1 MWKYWVLPDWL
12 YRSLLVLEF
21 FFFRWYA
28 WFLIQKHVQTP
39 NRLSWILTYLNKW
52 KMIESGLFV
61 LFIIIG
67 IWNPHF
73 FKIMFGVAYIP
84 SLTMALWGTFM
95 SRDALEYK
103 PMAT

>member
-1 MWKYWVLPDWL
+1 MGLQNKSDIVKYFNSG
-12 YRSLLVLEF
+12 YKKKNNLL
-21 FFFRWYA
+21 
-28 WFLIQKHVQTP
+28 IKKHIQTP

-67 IWNPHF
+67 FWNPHF
-73 FKIMFGVAYIP
+73 FKIIFGVAYIP

-103 PMAT
+103 LNHSKL